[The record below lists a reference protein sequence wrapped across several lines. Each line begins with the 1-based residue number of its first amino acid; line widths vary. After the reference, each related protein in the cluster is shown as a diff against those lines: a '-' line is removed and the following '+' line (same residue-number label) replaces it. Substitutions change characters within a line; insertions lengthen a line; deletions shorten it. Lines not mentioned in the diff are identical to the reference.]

1 MFWCVPKSWGRWYQ
15 DYENPR
21 QDTLVAY
28 TLPILEYEQFLD
40 ESSSSCLHLRRR
52 VQLVISS
59 QQDETQ
65 ERSGPTRYLAA
76 DIASSVAEPAEE
88 GADYGR
94 KYVQSRTIAV
104 LVDDP
109 IDGTLDDGNQGF
121 ICFEHLIGF
130 RSACKDV
137 FESLQVFF
145 EL

>member
-94 KYVQSRTIAV
+94 KLFN
-104 LVDDP
+104 LVP
-109 IDGTLDDGNQGF
+109 SPFSLMI
-121 ICFEHLIGF
+121 
-130 RSACKDV
+130 RSMVPSMMATKA
-137 FESLQVFF
+137 SSASSTS
-145 EL
+145 